1 MGRSDGPDGFRGPTG
16 GNRRRM
22 PAALISMSV
31 AERERYV
38 RWWIEE
44 SGLTLVQLRDVAGAV
59 WSEDGESR
67 VAVLTAGGRAHSA
80 VCVPSNGE
88 RTAA

>member
-1 MGRSDGPDGFRGPTG
+1 
-16 GNRRRM
+16 M
-22 PAALISMSV
+22 PAALIKMSV

-59 WSEDGESR
+59 WSEYDEPRNADVEASAIR
-67 VAVLTAGGRAHSA
+67 RLGR
-80 VCVPSNGE
+80 P
-88 RTAA
+88 RRQR

>member
-1 MGRSDGPDGFRGPTG
+1 
-16 GNRRRM
+16 
-22 PAALISMSV
+22 MSV

-59 WSEDGESR
+59 WSDHGPPRLPDVTTRSS
-67 VAVLTAGGRAHSA
+67 GR
-80 VCVPSNGE
+80 PRG
-88 RTAA
+88 RPRGRR